1 MSNIKTIKQN
11 EKPNGITELE
21 NMKIG
26 SWSKR
31 VRNRNLLAKAG
42 GEHREKIAHFSQCKF
57 LITFKMPRY

>member
-11 EKPNGITELE
+11 ERPNGITELE

-31 VRNRNLLAKAG
+31 VTNRNLLAKAG

-57 LITFKMPRY
+57 